1 MQYHAQKCQKDFPVA
16 AEIIQKSTYMDDSM
30 DSTLSDENAIE
41 LYKQLSRLLT
51 KAGMHARKWLSNSS
65 TLLSSIPQ
73 NDRKAEVDLDRGQ
86 LPSAKTL
93 GVWWVADRD
102 EFTYKENAPDD
113 SMVYTKRNFLKK
125 ISSLFD
131 PIGFIAPFTIRAKIL
146 LQDMWTTG
154 LEWDEELT
162 ESLTISARAWFNE
175 LTDLKQLQIP
185 RCLYQDKRASE
196 TISLHIFVDAS
207 ENAYRDVLLGT

>member
-1 MQYHAQKCQKDFPVA
+1 MSERLSCSSRNNSKINIHGRFNGLD
-16 AEIIQKSTYMDDSM
+16 
-30 DSTLSDENAIE
+30 LSDENAIE

-65 TLLSSIPQ
+65 TLLSVIPQ
-73 NDRKAEVDLDRGQ
+73 NDRKAEVDLDRDQ

-125 ISSLFD
+125 IATLFD
-131 PIGFIAPFTIRAKIL
+131 PIGFITPFTIRAKIL

-162 ESLTISARAWFNE
+162 KSLTISAHAWFNA

-185 RCLYQDKRASE
+185 RCLFQDKRASE
-196 TISLHIFVDAS
+196 TISLP
-207 ENAYRDVLLGT
+207 L